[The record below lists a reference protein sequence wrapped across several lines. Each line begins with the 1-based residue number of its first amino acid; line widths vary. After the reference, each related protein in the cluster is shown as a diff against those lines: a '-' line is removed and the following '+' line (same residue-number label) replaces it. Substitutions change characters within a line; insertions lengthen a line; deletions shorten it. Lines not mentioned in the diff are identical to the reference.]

1 LRASKKL
8 FRTCDHH
15 PLKGQ
20 VIPMAP
26 PKHILAAYVV
36 ILNYDAEILLVKHPK
51 RGWELPGGQVEE
63 NESIRLAAIR
73 EVKEETGID
82 IKLVK
87 YCGVFQNPRSGVCNL
102 LFIGK
107 PTGGRMSTS
116 EESEDV
122 GYFPI
127 ETAMR
132 LVSWRNIKQRILYCL
147 NEKKHPFFV
156 EF

>member
-1 LRASKKL
+1 
-8 FRTCDHH
+8 
-15 PLKGQ
+15 
-20 VIPMAP
+20 MAP
-26 PKHILAAYVV
+26 PKHILTAYVV
-36 ILNYDAEILLVKHPK
+36 VLNYDAEILLVKHPS

-63 NESIRLAAIR
+63 KESIRLAAIR

-82 IKLVK
+82 IKLIR
-87 YCGVFQNPRSGVCNL
+87 YCGIFQNVRNSICNT

-107 PTGGRMSTS
+107 PIGGKIQTS
-116 EESEDV
+116 DESEDV

-132 LVSWRNIKQRILYCL
+132 LVTWRNIKQRIIYCL
-147 NEKKHPFFV
+147 DEKKQPFFV